1 MNHYRFPKTGTAKAV
16 FAIFLLAM
24 MFLARDTLTTSSI
37 LGFYRSQ
44 MMMLGLMALGAGV
57 FLAVNRRSLKRI
69 VTDGR
74 MAVLA
79 VSTGAMLLPMV
90 VKADWQ
96 LMYLSILIGIYFAVF
111 LSFFLTLKEVAK
123 VYTLLLSGLG
133 VYSILATYFLRIL
146 PDRGLLAVPVFE
158 NSSGVA
164 FYNFGFSYVSIEYV
178 KNRNFGIF
186 REPGVYQFFLLTGL
200 YLTQYRV
207 RWNKSWQMWTV
218 TLILAVTM
226 VTTLATGGI
235 IELAL
240 LALVVFVDKKLYR
253 NRGLWAAI
261 LVLGAAA
268 GAVIWISAREKN
280 TLYWELYDMLIG
292 KFVYGGD
299 SVVERTEAVLVTGG
313 MFLDAPL
320 FGKPIAEVLHAVANN
335 TVSTLILFAILG
347 VCGGCLHLVS
357 WTALVWNRDGKP
369 WVNLAVLGIFLI
381 SFNTQNLTADVFFWL
396 FPMMAL
402 TERITP
408 WLEKKKGR
416 N

>member
-1 MNHYRFPKTGTAKAV
+1 MNHHRFPKTGTAKAV

-111 LSFFLTLKEVAK
+111 LSFFLTLEEVAK

-146 PDRGLLAVPVFE
+146 PDRGLLAVPVFK

-240 LALVVFVDKKLYR
+240 LALVGFVDKKLYR

-357 WTALVWNRDGKP
+357 WTALVWNRDCKP